1 VTNDQLLAAWK
12 RKLPN
17 VEPTDQEL
25 TAFALGVEVGQVEL
39 ATQVALV
46 EKCMVAMNEN
56 ADRGEK
62 ADAEVARLVRKLA
75 LEREEFKSELAKL
88 KAQPVQPVKQAL
100 TVENIRAANGIVHS
114 DGNIFFTNI
123 DQLNRAIE
131 GTTT

>member
-1 VTNDQLLAAWK
+1 MTNDQLLAAWK

-62 ADAEVARLVRKLA
+62 AEA
-75 LEREEFKSELAKL
+75 ELAKL
-88 KAQPVQPVKQAL
+88 KAQPVQPAPL
-100 TVENIRAANGIVHS
+100 TDEQIKEMSETIWGSELDYKHEAEIKFA
-114 DGNIFFTNI
+114 
-123 DQLNRAIE
+123 RAIE
-131 GTTT
+131 AARTGGAG